1 MLLDGLTDWIDL
13 RKILYSFNDSLKLRV
28 NDIKR
33 MNSRI
38 SFFYPLIVQQL
49 LTVSAEVFKINKP
62 VILILNS
69 WIEDDRF

>member
-1 MLLDGLTDWIDL
+1 
-13 RKILYSFNDSLKLRV
+13 
-28 NDIKR
+28 

-62 VILILNS
+62 VILIEFLNRRRS
-69 WIEDDRF
+69 ILAANRTKIKDIEINIEIFDT

>member
-69 WIEDDRF
+69 

>member
-38 SFFYPLIVQQL
+38 SFFL
-49 LTVSAEVFKINKP
+49 P
-62 VILILNS
+62 VNRPTIIDS
-69 WIEDDRF
+69 FG